1 MKKALRKSVL
11 ITGASRRVGRHL
23 ALGLAKAGWGI
34 HLHYNSSRDAAE
46 DTARLIGQAGG
57 SCQLYQADL
66 SKAEDAEALMRQI
79 PYGDGIMGLLHNASL
94 FEYDTAE
101 TVSAAMLEKH
111 FAVNLT
117 APAIMTRV
125 FAEEIRKRT
134 PSTHGAV
141 VSITDAKLAGLNPDY
156 FSYTLSK
163 IALDGLTTLA
173 AQAYA
178 PQIRVNAIAPGI
190 ILRSGDQTEEEY
202 RIAHS
207 RNPLGQGAVLDDIL
221 RASIMLLDTPSM
233 TGHTVVLDGGL
244 HLNPHHRDVAFLD
257 ETEDDDSSFNTQRFS

>member
-1 MKKALRKSVL
+1 ML

-23 ALGLAKAGWGI
+23 ALGLASAGWGI
-34 HLHYNSSRDAAE
+34 HLHYNTSRDAAE
-46 DTARLIGQAGG
+46 DTARLIIHAGG
-57 SCQLYQADL
+57 TCQLHQADL
-66 SKAEDAEALMRQI
+66 SSAEDAEALMRQL
-79 PYGDGIMGLLHNASL
+79 PYGDGMIGLVHNASL

-111 FAVNLT
+111 IAVNLT
-117 APAIMTRV
+117 APTVMTRV

-134 PSTHGAV
+134 PSTRGAV

-178 PQIRVNAIAPGI
+178 PEVRVNAIAPGI
-190 ILRSGDQTEEEY
+190 ILRSGEQTEEEY
-202 RIAHS
+202 RIAHQ
-207 RNPLGQGAVLDDIL
+207 RNPLRQGAVLDDIL

-233 TGHTVVLDGGL
+233 TGHTIVLDGGL

-257 ETEDDDSSFNTQRFS
+257 ETEDHDNSLSAQRFS